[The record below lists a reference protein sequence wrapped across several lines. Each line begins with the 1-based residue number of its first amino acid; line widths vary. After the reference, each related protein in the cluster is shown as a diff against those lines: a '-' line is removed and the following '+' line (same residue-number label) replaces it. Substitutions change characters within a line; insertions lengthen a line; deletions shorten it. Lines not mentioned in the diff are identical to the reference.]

1 MNEDMSAPAPHMAS
15 ASAAMRT
22 VLSTTG
28 SGSHQRRVR
37 SLSSSTVGYAS
48 EESLALRPIGMGTPT
63 PTARTVDV
71 SIP

>member
-1 MNEDMSAPAPHMAS
+1 MNEDVSAPAPHRAS

-22 VLSTTG
+22 VLSTIG
-28 SGSHQRRVR
+28 RGAHQRRVS
-37 SLSSSTVGYAS
+37 SLSSSMVGYAS

-63 PTARTVDV
+63 PTARTVEV